1 MSQMNSLPKIIQGG
15 MGAGVSNWRLAQ
27 AVSSLGQLGVVSG
40 TALDQI
46 LARRLQDGDIG
57 GHMRRAIERF
67 PFPKMAQ
74 RIWETYFVPGGK
86 KHDDPYMTVPMFAKE
101 NPRALSEL
109 CIVSNFVE
117 VDLAREGHNNP
128 VGMNYLEKIQMPHLP
143 SIYGAMLAGVS
154 YILMGA
160 GIPIKIP
167 DVIDRFINHENA
179 TYPLHVAG
187 AEEGDDTTM
196 TFSPREF
203 MERELPPLVRPNFL
217 AIIASNILAVSML
230 KKTEGRVDGFVIE
243 GPTAGGHNAPPRG
256 KLQLDS
262 EGEAIY
268 GERDK
273 VDLPKIREL
282 GRPFWLAGGFGT
294 AEKLRDALA
303 AGAAGIQ
310 VGTAFA
316 YCNES
321 GLRDDYKKAIL
332 AKVAAGKAKVFTDTL
347 ASPTGFPFKVAQLEG
362 TLSEASV
369 FKNRA
374 RICDLGYLREA
385 YRTKRGTIGYR
396 CSSEPASLYVS
407 KGGKLEE
414 TEGRKCICNSLL
426 ASIGFP
432 QTRKGNR
439 VEAGI
444 VTSGNDLTEIGRFL
458 PAGGGFEYSAA
469 DVVNS
474 LLAGAA

>member
-1 MSQMNSLPKIIQGG
+1 MNSLPKIIQGG
-15 MGAGVSNWRLAQ
+15 MGTGVSNWRLAQ

-46 LARRLQDGDIG
+46 LARRLQDGDLG

-86 KHDDPYMTVPMFAKE
+86 KEDEPYKPVPMFAKE

-117 VDLAREGHNNP
+117 VNLAREGHDNP

-143 SIYGAMLAGVS
+143 SIYGAMLAGVG

-160 GIPIKIP
+160 GIPLKIP
-167 DVIDRFINHENA
+167 DVIDRFLNHDPA

-187 AEEGDDTTM
+187 SEEGDDNTM
-196 TFSPREF
+196 SFTPRDF
-203 MERELPPLVRPNFL
+203 MERELPPLKHPNFL
-217 AIIASNILAVSML
+217 AIIASNVLAVSML
-230 KKTEGRVDGFVIE
+230 KKTEGRVDGFIIE

-256 KLQLDS
+256 KLQLDAG
-262 EGEAIY
+262 GEAVY

-273 VDLPKIREL
+273 VDLAKIREL
-282 GRPFWLAGGFGT
+282 GKPFWLAGGYG
-294 AEKLRDALA
+294 AAQKLREALA

-316 YCNES
+316 FCKES
-321 GLRDDYKKAIL
+321 GMREDYKRAL
-332 AKVAAGKAKVFTDTL
+332 LEKVAAAKAKVFTDPL

-362 TLSEASV
+362 TMSEADVLKS
-369 FKNRA
+369 RA

-385 YRTKRGTIGYR
+385 YRTKAGTIGYR
-396 CSSEPASLYVS
+396 CSAEPPSLYVS

-426 ASIGFP
+426 ATVGHP

-439 VEAGI
+439 VEPGI
-444 VTSGNDLTEIGRFL
+444 VTSGNDLTEIGRFM
-458 PAGGGFEYSAA
+458 PPGGLEYTAA
-469 DVVNS
+469 DVVNE
-474 LLAGAA
+474 LLKGVA

>member
-1 MSQMNSLPKIIQGG
+1 MSSLPIIIQGG

-27 AVSSLGQLGVVSG
+27 AVSKLGQLGVVSG

-46 LARRLQDGDIG
+46 LARRLQDGDLG

-74 RIWETYFVPGGK
+74 RIWESYFVPGGK
-86 KHDDPYMTVPMFAKE
+86 KKDEPYKTLPMFAKE

-117 VDLAREGHNNP
+117 VNLAREGHDNP

-167 DVIDRFINHENA
+167 DVIDRFLNHEPA

-187 AEEGDDTTM
+187 AEEGDDNTM
-196 TFSPREF
+196 TFAPSEY
-203 MERELPPLVRPNFL
+203 MEHELPPLQRPNFL

-230 KKTEGRVDGFVIE
+230 KKTEGRIEGFIIE

-256 KLQLDS
+256 KLQLTP

-273 VDLPKIREL
+273 VDLAKIREL
-282 GRPFWLAGGFGT
+282 GKPFWLAGGYGT
-294 AEKLRDALA
+294 AQKLREALA
-303 AGAAGIQ
+303 AGAAGVQ

-316 YCNES
+316 YCAES
-321 GLRDDYKKAIL
+321 GMREDYKHAL
-332 AKVAAGKAKVFTDTL
+332 LEKVAAGTAKVFTDPI
-347 ASPTGFPFKVAQLEG
+347 ASPTNFPFKVARLEG
-362 TLSEASV
+362 TISEPDV
-369 FKNRA
+369 FKHRA
-374 RICDLGYLREA
+374 RICDLGFLREA
-385 YRTKRGTIGYR
+385 YRTKRGGIGYR
-396 CSSEPASLYVS
+396 CSAEPQSLFVS

-414 TEGRKCICNSLL
+414 TVGRKCICNALL
-426 ASIGFP
+426 ATVGY
-432 QTRKGNR
+432 QQVRKGNR
-439 VEAGI
+439 IEQGI
-444 VTSGNDLTEIGRFL
+444 VTSGDDLTDIGRFM
-458 PAGGGFEYSAA
+458 PPGGLEYTAE
-469 DVVNS
+469 DVVNN

>member
-1 MSQMNSLPKIIQGG
+1 MNSFPKIIQGG

-74 RIWETYFVPGGK
+74 RIWESYFVPGGK
-86 KHDDPYMTVPMFAKE
+86 KKDEPYKSIPMFAKE
-101 NPRALSEL
+101 NPRELSEL
-109 CIVSNFVE
+109 LMVSNFVE
-117 VDLAREGHNNP
+117 IDLAREGHNNP

-167 DVIDRFINHENA
+167 DVIDRFLNHEPA
-179 TYPLHVAG
+179 TYPLHVVG

-196 TFSPREF
+196 TFAPSEF
-203 MERELPPLVRPNFL
+203 METDLPPLKRPNFL
-217 AIIASNILAVSML
+217 AIIASNVLAVSML
-230 KKTEGRVDGFVIE
+230 KKTDGRIEGFVIE

-256 KLQLDS
+256 KLQLDGA
-262 EGEAIY
+262 GEAVY

-273 VDLPKIREL
+273 VDLEKIREL
-282 GRPFWLAGGFGT
+282 GKPFWLAGGYGT
-294 AEKLRDALA
+294 AERLREALA

-316 YCNES
+316 FCRES
-321 GLRDDYKKAIL
+321 GMRDDYKRALL
-332 AKVAAGKAKVFTDTL
+332 AKAAAGKAAVFTDPV
-347 ASPTGFPFKVAQLEG
+347 ASPTSFPFKVAQLEG
-362 TLSEASV
+362 TISEADVYKS
-369 FKNRA
+369 RA

-385 YRTKRGTIGYR
+385 YKTDHGTIAYR
-396 CSSEPASLYVS
+396 CSAEPQSTYVS
-407 KGGKLEE
+407 KGGKLDN
-414 TEGRKCICNSLL
+414 TVGRKCICNSLL
-426 ASIGFP
+426 ATVGYP
-432 QTRKGNR
+432 QWRKGNR
-439 VEAGI
+439 IEAGI
-444 VTSGNDLTEIGRFL
+444 VTSGNDLTEIGRFM
-458 PAGGGFEYSAA
+458 PADGTLEYSAA
-469 DVVNS
+469 DVVNN